1 MVLTNDELGLAFI
14 APTTPLA
21 ADQKSS
27 ITAVELSD
35 AKAKILDEIIILAR
49 ASKSMDYAPMCT
61 LTRITAVMTKPR
73 LMYYASAMSGSM
85 VFSADGKLLG
95 IAISK
100 KITRAI
106 DASSGKANIGTTL
119 VILPTS
125 EIKALLPKAIE
136 ASKKPA
142 SAKPAPSK
150 PSPKPAEPAE
160 PSGPAPG
167 EV

>member
-1 MVLTNDELGLAFI
+1 MVIGD
-14 APTTPLA
+14 
-21 ADQKSS
+21 
-27 ITAVELSD
+27 VE
-35 AKAKILDEIIILAR
+35 EV
-49 ASKSMDYAPMCT
+49 T
-61 LTRITAVMTKPR
+61 
-73 LMYYASAMSGSM
+73 
-85 VFSADGKLLG
+85 
-95 IAISK
+95 
-100 KITRAI
+100 
-106 DASSGKANIGTTL
+106 SGKANIGTTL